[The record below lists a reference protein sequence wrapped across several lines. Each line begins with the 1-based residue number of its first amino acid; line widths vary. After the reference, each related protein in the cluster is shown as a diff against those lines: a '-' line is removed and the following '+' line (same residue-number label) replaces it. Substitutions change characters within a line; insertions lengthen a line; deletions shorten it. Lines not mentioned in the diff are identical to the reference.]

1 MDIEP
6 SEGSTPAPWVL
17 AATPSPSLEP
27 SAAGPSLLPGE
38 NGAAAAAP
46 SPAESPAK
54 RPWPNEREDYELKE
68 VIGERR
74 RTAASLHP
82 RTFTPQPSPRA
93 PIYVLYFIR
102 DMFSYLY
109 DSLSLI
115 GLARLLIGLS
125 VMLSKCF

>member
-38 NGAAAAAP
+38 NGAAAAP

-74 RTAASLHP
+74 RTAASLYPELSPPNLHP
-82 RTFTPQPSPRA
+82 QASPRA
-93 PIYVLYFIR
+93 MIYVLYVIC
-102 DMFSYLY
+102 SLY
-109 DSLSLI
+109 ISL
-115 GLARLLIGLS
+115 
-125 VMLSKCF
+125 